1 MAFYIKQNDTSPAL
15 QATLKDSNDTAIDL
29 SNSSVQFHMRKI
41 GSTTAKIDRAATISD
56 ADNGTVYYSWQ
67 SGDTD
72 TIGSFEAEFQ
82 VTFAGGEIET
92 FPNNRYIQIEIT
104 NEIS

>member
-29 SNSSVQFHMRKI
+29 SSAAVQFHMRKI
-41 GSTTAKIDRAATISD
+41 GSTSAKIDRAATISD
-56 ADNGTVYYSWQ
+56 ADSGIVYYQWQ
-67 SGDTD
+67 AGDTD

-82 VTFAGGEIET
+82 VTFVGGEIET